1 MRFCA
6 QIIILIAS
14 LLLVGTA
21 QASDKTFF
29 KNIQGKWSGPGKIVA
44 GKYKGTKFV
53 CTFGGLTTETKSG
66 MEVDGSCRVG
76 VFSQPM
82 NALIIKAAGS
92 YAGKFLDG
100 AKGKGMDV
108 IGGRYTD
115 GRLVAEIKRNDLRG
129 IMVANL
135 TDPKA
140 LKVTISVKHNGKL
153 VPVIGMNLSRKSDN
167 IVTGS
172 LKQ

>member
-1 MRFCA
+1 MRKLACVLGLA
-6 QIIILIAS
+6 AS
-14 LLLVGTA
+14 LLMPA
-21 QASDKTFF
+21 SAFASDKQFF
-29 KNIQGKWSGPGKIVA
+29 NTIQGAWSGPGEIVA

-53 CTFGGLTTETKSG
+53 CTFDGLKTGTKTG
-66 MEVDGSCRVG
+66 MEVDGTCRVG

-82 NALIIKAAGS
+82 NALIIKASGS

-100 AKGKGMDV
+100 EKGKGMD
-108 IGGRYTD
+108 ITGGRYTD

-135 TDPKA
+135 NDPNA
-140 LKVTISVKHNGKL
+140 LKVTISVTHNGSL
-153 VPVIGMNLSRKSDN
+153 VPVIGMNLARQSDQ

-172 LKQ
+172 VK

>member
-1 MRFCA
+1 MRFFA
-6 QIIILIAS
+6 ILF
-14 LLLVGTA
+14 LLISSFLSINA
-21 QASDKTFF
+21 AAASDKVFF
-29 KNIQGKWSGPGKIVA
+29 KNIQGEWSGPGEIVA

-53 CTFGGLTTETKSG
+53 CTFGGLKPDTKTG
-66 MEVDGSCRVG
+66 MEIDGSCRVG

-82 NALIIKAAGS
+82 NALIIKSSGG
-92 YAGKFLDG
+92 YVGKFLDG

-108 IGGRYTD
+108 IGGRYTK
-115 GRLVAEIKRNDLRG
+115 GRLVADIKRNDLRG

-135 TDPKA
+135 NNPNA

-153 VPVIGMNLSRKSDN
+153 VPVIGMNLARKSDR

-172 LKQ
+172 TN